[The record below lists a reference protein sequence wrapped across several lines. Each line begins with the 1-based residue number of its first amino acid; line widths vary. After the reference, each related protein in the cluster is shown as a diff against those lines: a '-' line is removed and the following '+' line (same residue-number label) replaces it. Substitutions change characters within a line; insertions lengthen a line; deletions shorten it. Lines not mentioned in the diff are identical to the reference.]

1 MPVKKRVSKMRRR
14 VKKKQVTKKDVKTIA
29 KQVFNKNVESKYFKT
44 QDASSLTELIPR
56 NIQTGSNMT
65 CYGFCTGNRLNVQ
78 TGSLWQ
84 YGTGTM
90 TTLNLNRLYTSQ
102 DAAPTD
108 QFVLE
113 GLYCNPS
120 FAQSR
125 FIVERMEN
133 DFSAADV
140 PAARAL
146 PYYVRILRIMPRTQL
161 TSKQGVDPTLDAFL
175 DTNGIAAGIS
185 TANFS
190 KLQLMTLKPN
200 TRKYKVIQDIKYIE
214 NSPLVYNDLDIGD
227 GAVQVSPTGH
237 PGMRTFNFRHDL
249 GKRLYYNNPDPITG
263 GNVYPESGFNNEFI
277 LYHFQTLGDASSF
290 ETRTSAKSVRISAT
304 AVSSFKDA

>member
-1 MPVKKRVSKMRRR
+1 MPVKRRVSKRRG
-14 VKKKQVTKKDVKTIA
+14 KKMVTKKEVKSIA

-44 QDASSLTELIPR
+44 SSADSMTEIIPSQ
-56 NIQTGSNMT
+56 IQTLSNMT
-65 CYGFCTGNRLNVQ
+65 CQGFCTGNRVNVQ
-78 TGSLWQ
+78 TGGNWL
-84 YGTGTM
+84 YGTAQM
-90 TTLNLNRLYTSQ
+90 KTLNLNRLYIST
-102 DAAPTD
+102 DGAPVD

-133 DFSAADV
+133 DFSAASS

-175 DTNGIAAGIS
+175 DTNGIASGIS
-185 TANFS
+185 TTNFS

-214 NSPLVYNDLDIGD
+214 NSPLTYNDLDIGD
-227 GAVQVSPTGH
+227 GAVQVRPTGH
-237 PGMRTFNFRHDL
+237 PGLRTFNFRHDL
-249 GKRLYYNNPDPITG
+249 GKKLYYNNPDPTTPA
-263 GNVYPESGFNNEFI
+263 NTYPDSGFNNEFI
-277 LYHFQTLGDASSF
+277 LFHFQTIGDSSTF
-290 ETRTSAKSVRISAT
+290 ATRSTAKGVRISAN

>member
-1 MPVKKRVSKMRRR
+1 M
-14 VKKKQVTKKDVKTIA
+14 VTKKEVKSIA

-44 QDASSLTELIPR
+44 SSADSMTEIIPSQ
-56 NIQTGSNMT
+56 IQALSNMT
-65 CYGFCTGNRLNVQ
+65 CQGFCTGNRVNVQ
-78 TGSLWQ
+78 TGGNWL
-84 YGTGTM
+84 YGTAQM
-90 TTLNLNRLYTSQ
+90 KTLNLNRLYISS
-102 DAAPTD
+102 DGAPVD

-133 DFSAADV
+133 DFSAAGS

-214 NSPLVYNDLDIGD
+214 NSPLTYNDCHCL
-227 GAVQVSPTGH
+227 
-237 PGMRTFNFRHDL
+237 R
-249 GKRLYYNNPDPITG
+249 
-263 GNVYPESGFNNEFI
+263 
-277 LYHFQTLGDASSF
+277 
-290 ETRTSAKSVRISAT
+290 
-304 AVSSFKDA
+304 